1 MLSGIRRKQEGKLL
15 RSLVFCFLLGF
26 SLTSLGAA
34 QKISWNDLQYPFFML
49 LGFYGLHLI
58 WECSHFQ
65 GDELIL
71 PLMAFLSGLS
81 LIMIYRLK
89 PELMLSQFI
98 WIMAGLVLLLVLTLI
113 RNDYKIFER
122 YKYIFAFLA
131 ITLLLLTVIF
141 GTEVA
146 GNKAWLGVGFFRFQP
161 AELVKILL
169 VFFLA
174 GFLQERKEMLQTMH
188 LKYFGPLLFM
198 LGVSLLLVVFQK
210 DLGLALLLFGVF
222 LAMLYAATSK
232 ISYVFLGLSLFL
244 AGFTCAYYL
253 FAHVAV
259 RVDTWLDPWKTVYG
273 TGYQITQALFALGS
287 GGLFGTGLGLGFPYL
302 IPAVHTDFVFVALAE
317 ELGYVGAALLLLL
330 YFLLV
335 YRCFKAALSSDDEY
349 TLLLLTGLGSVFALQ
364 TIVIIGGTI
373 KTIPL
378 TGITLPF
385 ISYGGSSIIANFLMM
400 SIFLNASHHQK
411 KE

>member
-131 ITLLLLTVIF
+131 IKITFPFVI
-141 GTEVA
+141 
-146 GNKAWLGVGFFRFQP
+146 R
-161 AELVKILL
+161 
-169 VFFLA
+169 
-174 GFLQERKEMLQTMH
+174 
-188 LKYFGPLLFM
+188 
-198 LGVSLLLVVFQK
+198 
-210 DLGLALLLFGVF
+210 
-222 LAMLYAATSK
+222 
-232 ISYVFLGLSLFL
+232 
-244 AGFTCAYYL
+244 
-253 FAHVAV
+253 
-259 RVDTWLDPWKTVYG
+259 
-273 TGYQITQALFALGS
+273 
-287 GGLFGTGLGLGFPYL
+287 
-302 IPAVHTDFVFVALAE
+302 
-317 ELGYVGAALLLLL
+317 
-330 YFLLV
+330 
-335 YRCFKAALSSDDEY
+335 
-349 TLLLLTGLGSVFALQ
+349 
-364 TIVIIGGTI
+364 
-373 KTIPL
+373 
-378 TGITLPF
+378 
-385 ISYGGSSIIANFLMM
+385 
-400 SIFLNASHHQK
+400 
-411 KE
+411 

>member
-1 MLSGIRRKQEGKLL
+1 MLLGIRRKQEGKLL

-26 SLTSLGAA
+26 SLTSLGVA
-34 QKISWNDLQYPFFML
+34 QRISWNDLQYPFFML

-89 PELMLSQFI
+89 PELMFSQFI

-335 YRCFKAALSSDDEY
+335 YRCFKAALSSADEY

-364 TIVIIGGTI
+364 TIIIIGGTI